1 MREPRG
7 SGCVPAQT
15 QLQALAGAPE
25 IHVPATSLGMG
36 PFVQMGLC
44 QYEEGKDVRCSS
56 WVGPVLNAA
65 TGVLVRHRRGYVATE
80 KLTLTRPPHL
90 AGGQL
95 WPCVYFLV
103 TRVTGVSPL
112 PCRGGAVFLVGACVL
127 WVPSA
132 LRAVEMGWGGRCPGD
147 QQGVIP
153 GGEKGPRAQRCA
165 RPGVPSPGRPS
176 EHVAS
181 REGVGRIA
189 PLAGRCGGAADVGE
203 PELCGTADSPVLLG
217 RSPGP
222 EGTTSPGGSGSVPGP
237 FNEGPHLVVPHH
249 TRL

>member
-44 QYEEGKDVRCSS
+44 QCDEGKDVRCSS

-65 TGVLVRHRRGYVATE
+65 TGVLVRHRRGDVATE

-103 TRVTGVSPL
+103 TRVTGVSPP
-112 PCRGGAVFLVGACVL
+112 PCRGGLFSWWGRVFCGSQVLCVQSRWGVGVGVL
-127 WVPSA
+127 GISRESFREV
-132 LRAVEMGWGGRCPGD
+132 RRD
-147 QQGVIP
+147 Q
-153 GGEKGPRAQRCA
+153 GPR
-165 RPGVPSPGRPS
+165 
-176 EHVAS
+176 
-181 REGVGRIA
+181 
-189 PLAGRCGGAADVGE
+189 GA
-203 PELCGTADSPVLLG
+203 PVLGFHPLDA
-217 RSPGP
+217 PQNMWPP
-222 EGTTSPGGSGSVPGP
+222 EKVWA
-237 FNEGPHLVVPHH
+237 E
-249 TRL
+249 

>member
-1 MREPRG
+1 MLLLGRARPERSDRGPRKTQKRRRSHREANPN
-7 SGCVPAQT
+7 PASPPCWRT
-15 QLQALAGAPE
+15 AVALRVLPGDPS
-25 IHVPATSLGMG
+25 HW
-36 PFVQMGLC
+36 GL
-44 QYEEGKDVRCSS
+44 
-56 WVGPVLNAA
+56 P
-65 TGVLVRHRRGYVATE
+65 
-80 KLTLTRPPHL
+80 
-90 AGGQL
+90 
-95 WPCVYFLV
+95 
-103 TRVTGVSPL
+103 SPL
-112 PCRGGAVFLVGACVL
+112 PGGAVFLVGACVL